1 VNCGHGRDAS
11 RQIILGFGPEGI
23 LKRQNSIF
31 SKNGDDSVG
40 FLLKA
45 HHLHSFLQVLILKM
59 ILGHMSMS
67 LPLSD
72 LAAILNSGS
81 VYFGDRLSF
90 IVWSDVS
97 CDDTVVLSGQS
108 DYY

>member
-1 VNCGHGRDAS
+1 M
-11 RQIILGFGPEGI
+11 GFGPEGVVEEAN
-23 LKRQNSIF
+23 LSLQQ
-31 SKNGDDSVG
+31 NGDDSVG

-81 VYFGDRLSF
+81 VYFGDRLL
-90 IVWSDVS
+90 V
-97 CDDTVVLSGQS
+97 
-108 DYY
+108 

>member
-1 VNCGHGRDAS
+1 MTLRDRSFWVSGRKE
-11 RQIILGFGPEGI
+11 L
-23 LKRQNSIF
+23 LKRQISIF
-31 SKNGDDSVG
+31 SKNGDDLVG

-81 VYFGDRLSF
+81 VYYGDRLSF